1 MFKRFLLKFLLFLP
15 LVFLL
20 LPSHSFAWA
29 ITIWWTSEIQ
39 KVSLNNGSSS
49 DIVSTIENTWF
60 SLLRTIKIILIWLF
74 VIYMVY
80 AWAKMIMSMWT
91 DEDKIKS
98 AKKQIWY
105 ALIWIIFV
113 NIPWTI
119 YEAFYK
125 PSNWS
130 IWWSIWSS
138 WNSKTQSFADTIF
151 INWSAFDY
159 LINSVVWM
167 LEVVIFWWAI
177 FILVYSWIKL
187 ILWWKDTKIVQ
198 ESKMKLLYSIMA
210 LILVWFI
217 EAWKNFAFG
226 WQIAS
231 WISLFKTLANLIL
244 FLAAPIAIFYLSLAW
259 YYYITSWWNDEKIK
273 KAKNIITYVLLWG
286 LIFLA
291 SYTFLL
297 ELWTFNS

>member
-20 LPSHSFAWA
+20 LPSHSFAGA
-29 ITIWWTSEIQ
+29 ITIGGTSEIQ

-49 DIVSTIENTWF
+49 DIVSTIENTGF
-60 SLLRTIKIILIWLF
+60 SLLRTIKIILIGLF

-80 AWAKMIMSMWT
+80 AGAKMIMSMGT

-105 ALIWIIFV
+105 ALIGIIFV
-113 NIPWTI
+113 NIPGTI

-125 PSNWS
+125 PSNGS
-130 IWWSIWSS
+130 IGGSIGSS

-151 INWSAFDY
+151 INGSAFDY

-167 LEVVIFWWAI
+167 LEVVIFWGAI
-177 FILVYSWIKL
+177 FILVYSGIKL
-187 ILWWKDTKIVQ
+187 ILGGKDTKIVQ

-210 LILVWFI
+210 LILVGFI

-226 WQIAS
+226 GQIAS
-231 WISLFKTLANLIL
+231 GISLFKTLANLIL
-244 FLAAPIAIFYLSLAW
+244 FLAAPIAIFYLSLAG
-259 YYYITSWWNDEKIK
+259 YYYITSGGNDEKIK
-273 KAKNIITYVLLWG
+273 KAKNIITYVLLGG

-297 ELWTFNS
+297 ELGTFNS